1 MADNRIPAPPE
12 GDVPATSGFGETF
25 VSPFQSDL
33 GIPAP
38 PAGDIT
44 ADPTLQEKAA
54 EIGVGTVQGI
64 KQGALTLPP
73 AVAGARYGATLGAPF
88 APPYGPIIGGTLGF
102 LGGLTI
108 GSLIDQQVDDLFPMP
123 KREDLIPYREGGK
136 TTGAAI
142 GGAPAAFGI
151 PEMSANMVARWMSGI
166 GSAARRY
173 PVGFLAAESI
183 GGLGAGIGG
192 GTAVA
197 YDPESPWTRFFA
209 EAAGGIAT
217 NPVTL
222 MVSQAGAAKGF
233 LTDFSKSFSGDARK
247 QKAANILVA
256 GLTEAGEDPD
266 KIVAFL
272 NSQSAKEAIKL
283 ANPTVAQ
290 LTGSPLFTR
299 LETTLSKNHPDY
311 KAAVDKQGE
320 NALTAYKTMVQRLQ
334 DIGSPEALTAAAE
347 AERDFFMK
355 MTHDRVNLA
364 MKNAADKIAKI
375 TTDTPQSRREIGQI
389 VKTAT
394 LDALSD
400 ARDTEK
406 ELWQRAARDAYRIT
420 RAGQA
425 IPKAVR
431 PEAIT
436 ENFLYVLDGM
446 TPERFSKEFSGT
458 LSPIMRRL
466 GYEDKFY
473 ERFAAGKQ
481 TEQYVRTGQVPKEF
495 IQTPRN
501 KTANVED
508 LIQIRSDL
516 LSYSRKASAAGD
528 TDEARIYGRLAE
540 SVLDDLSQLNT
551 QGYNIARQ
559 YSKDLNDYFSR
570 SYSRELR
577 SSTGYGAEKIP
588 AEVLVSR
595 VYGSGADLT
604 AHRMQ
609 QIEDSVGFMRREYD
623 RIAADPNI
631 PQRQKTELLAR
642 IEPLAR
648 AADQRVASITD
659 AQTRV
664 MRLAAAQSVN
674 PATGRL
680 DVNRLARYVNDNR
693 DMLSRM
699 GILQDLEDAT
709 VAENLFKQVS
719 NVNSKINEKLIK
731 QTAFSNVLGAGE
743 RPTLAITSALNSNKP
758 LTSFNKLVSM
768 ARRADAADGTTSA
781 VDGLKSSVYDYAFTK
796 AGGAK
801 NFSPQAFEDALFNPV
816 APNQP
821 SIMNILRSQGMITL
835 TEQKNMK
842 RLIDP
847 MKRVEAGLQRGEAV
861 DNLVSGADAVTDLA
875 LRIIGARVG
884 TSLAP
889 GGPGSL
895 IAASAG
901 SKAVRTIFDKMPT
914 MSITKIIEDATQ
926 DPTLMKELLSK
937 GRTVDERIQL
947 GRRLNNYLF
956 TAGYNAATFDPQEL
970 GIELPPTPTT
980 GPSAAQ
986 MLRQLP
992 PAPPTKGVPGLQVQP
1007 RGGQGA
1013 GTAAP
1018 AAPGGAP
1025 TQSRAMFQS
1034 LFPMD
1039 TISPLLGQ
1047 PR

>member
-1 MADNRIPAPPE
+1 MADNRIPPPPE
-12 GDVPATSGFGETF
+12 GDTPALGGPGETF
-25 VSPFQSDL
+25 LSPFQSEM
-33 GIPAP
+33 GMAP
-38 PAGDIT
+38 PPGDIF
-44 ADPTLQEKAA
+44 ADPTLGEKAA
-54 EIGVGTVQGI
+54 EVGTGLVQGV

-73 AVAGARYGATLGAPF
+73 AIAGARYGAMAGAPF
-88 APPYGPIIGGTLGF
+88 APPYGAIAGGIGGF
-102 LGGLTI
+102 IGGLTLGTI
-108 GSLIDQQVDDLFPMP
+108 TDQRLDDLFPLP

-136 TTGAAI
+136 TTGAVI

-151 PEMSANMVARWMSGI
+151 PEMSANMIARWISGI

-173 PVGFLAAESI
+173 PVGFLAAESL
-183 GGLGAGIGG
+183 GGIGAGIGG

-209 EAAGGIAT
+209 ETAGGLAT
-217 NPVTL
+217 SPVTL
-222 MVSQAGAAKGF
+222 MVSQAGAAKNF
-233 LTDFSKSFSGDARK
+233 LTDFSKAFSGDARK
-247 QKAANILVA
+247 QKAANTLVA

-266 KIVAFL
+266 RIVAFL
-272 NSQSAKEAIKL
+272 NSPAARDAIKQ

-290 LTGSPLFTR
+290 LTGSPLLTR

-334 DIGSPEALTAAAE
+334 DIGTPEALTMAAN

-364 MKNAADKIAKI
+364 MKNAGDKISKI
-375 TTDTPQSRREIGQI
+375 TSDTPQSRREIGSI

-400 ARDTEK
+400 AREMEK

-420 RAGQA
+420 RTGQA
-425 IPKAVR
+425 IPKSVR

-481 TEQYVRTGQVPKEF
+481 TEQFVRTGQVPREF

-516 LSYSRKASAAGD
+516 LAYSRKAASAGD

-551 QGYNIARQ
+551 QGYNVARQ
-559 YSKDLNDYFSR
+559 YSKDLNDYFTR
-570 SYSRELR
+570 SYARELR
-577 SSTGYGAEKIP
+577 STTGYGAEKIP

-595 VYGSGADLT
+595 VYGGGADLT
-604 AHRMQ
+604 ARRME

-648 AADQRVASITD
+648 MSDQRVASITD

-664 MRLAAAQSVN
+664 MRLAAAQSIN

-680 DVNRLARYVNDNR
+680 DVNRLARYVNENR

-731 QTAFSNVLGAGE
+731 QTAFSSVLDAGE
-743 RPTLAITSALNSNKP
+743 RPTLAITNALNSKKP
-758 LTSFNKLVSM
+758 LTSFNKIVNM
-768 ARRADAADGTTSA
+768 ARRADVKDGTTNA

-801 NFSPQAFEDALFNPV
+801 NFSPQAFEDALFKPI

-821 SIMNILRSQGMITL
+821 SIMAILRSQGMITL
-835 TEQKNMK
+835 TEQKNMQ
-842 RLIDP
+842 RLINP
-847 MKRVEAGLQRGEAV
+847 MKKVEAGLQRGEQV

-875 LRIIGARVG
+875 LRIIGARIG
-884 TSLAP
+884 TSVAP
-889 GGPGSL
+889 GGPGAL

-901 SKAVRTIFDKMPT
+901 SKAVRTIFDRYPT
-914 MSITKIIEDATQ
+914 MSITKIIEDATR
-926 DPTLMKELLSK
+926 DPVLMRELLTK

-970 GIELPPTPTT
+970 GLELPQTPTT

-992 PAPPTKGVPGLQVQP
+992 PAPPTKGVPGLQLQQP
-1007 RGGQGA
+1007 KGQGA
-1013 GTAAP
+1013 GAAAP
-1018 AAPGGAP
+1018 AAPGGAQS
-1025 TQSRAMFQS
+1025 QSRSMFQS

-1039 TISPLLGQ
+1039 TISPLLNQ

>member
-1 MADNRIPAPPE
+1 MADNRIPPPPE
-12 GDVPATSGFGETF
+12 GDVPALGGPGETF
-25 VSPFQSDL
+25 VSPFQSEM
-33 GIPAP
+33 GMAP
-38 PAGDIT
+38 PPGDIF
-44 ADPTLQEKAA
+44 ADPTLGEKAA
-54 EIGVGTVQGI
+54 EVGVGIAQGI
-64 KQGALTLPP
+64 KQGVLTLPP

-88 APPYGPIIGGTLGF
+88 GPYGAIAGGTAGF
-102 LGGLTI
+102 IGGLTLGTI
-108 GSLIDQQVDDLFPMP
+108 TDQQLDDLFPLP
-123 KREDLIPYREGGK
+123 RREDLIPYREGGK
-136 TTGAAI
+136 TTGAVI

-151 PEMSANMVARWMSGI
+151 PEMSANMVARWLSGL

-173 PVGFLAAESI
+173 PIGFMAAESI
-183 GGLGAGIGG
+183 GGIGAGIGG

-217 NPVTL
+217 GPVSL
-222 MVSQAGAAKGF
+222 LASQTGAAKNF
-233 LTDFSKSFSGDARK
+233 LADFSKAFSSDARK

-266 KIVAFL
+266 RIVAFL
-272 NSQSAKEAIKL
+272 NSPSAKDAIKL

-320 NALTAYKTMVQRLQ
+320 NALSAYKTMVQRLQ
-334 DIGSPEALTAAAE
+334 DIGTPEALTAAAN

-364 MKNAADKIAKI
+364 MKNAADKIGKI
-375 TTDTPQSRREIGQI
+375 TSDTPQSRREIGDI

-420 RAGQA
+420 RTGQA

-431 PEAIT
+431 PNAVT

-473 ERFAAGKQ
+473 DRFAAGKQ
-481 TEQYVRTGQVPKEF
+481 TEQYVRTGQVPREY
-495 IQTPRN
+495 IQTPKN

-516 LSYSRKASAAGD
+516 LSYSRKAAAAGD
-528 TDEARIYGRLAE
+528 TDESRIYGRLAE
-540 SVLDDLSQLNT
+540 AVLDDLSELNT

-559 YSKDLNDYFSR
+559 YSKDLNDYFTR
-570 SYSRELR
+570 SYARELR
-577 SSTGYGAEKIP
+577 STTGYGAEKIP

-595 VYGSGADLT
+595 VYGGGADLT
-604 AHRMQ
+604 ARRME
-609 QIEDSVGFMRREYD
+609 QIEDAVGFMRREYD

-648 AADQRVASITD
+648 TADQRVASITD

-664 MRLAAAQSVN
+664 MRLAAAQSIN

-680 DVNRLARYVNDNR
+680 DVNRLARYVNENR

-699 GILQDLEDAT
+699 GILQDLEDAG

-719 NVNSKINEKLIK
+719 NLNSKINEKLIK
-731 QTAFSNVLGAGE
+731 QTAFANVLEAKQ
-743 RPTLAITSALNSNKP
+743 RPTLAITSALNSKEP
-758 LTSFNKLVSM
+758 LNAFNKLVNM
-768 ARRADAADGTTSA
+768 ARRADKASGTTDA
-781 VDGLKSSVYDYAFTK
+781 IDGLKSSIYDYAFTK

-801 NFSPQAFEDALFNPV
+801 NFSPQAFEDALFNPII
-816 APNQP
+816 PNKP
-821 SIMNILRSQGMITL
+821 SIMNILRSQGMISL
-835 TEQKNMK
+835 AEQKNMK

-847 MKRVEAGLQRGEAV
+847 MKRVEAGLQRGEEV

-875 LRIIGARVG
+875 LRIIGARIG

-926 DPTLMKELLSK
+926 DPTLMKELLAR
-937 GRTVDERIQL
+937 GRTVDERVRL

-956 TAGYNAATFDPQEL
+956 TAGYNAATFDEEEL
-970 GIELPPTPTT
+970 GLRLPQTPTT

-992 PAPPTKGVPGLQVQP
+992 PAPPTKGVPGLQTAP

-1013 GTAAP
+1013 APAAP

-1025 TQSRAMFQS
+1025 SQSRSMFQS

-1039 TISPLLGQ
+1039 TISPLLNQ

>member
-1 MADNRIPAPPE
+1 MADNRIPPPPE
-12 GDVPATSGFGETF
+12 GDIPALGGPGETF
-25 VSPFQSDL
+25 ISPFQSDM
-33 GIPAP
+33 GIAP
-38 PAGDIT
+38 PSGDIY
-44 ADPTLQEKAA
+44 ADPTLAEKAA
-54 EIGVGTVQGI
+54 EVGTGLVQGA

-73 AVAGARYGATLGAPF
+73 AVAGARAGAIAGAPF
-88 APPYGPIIGGTLGF
+88 FPPYGAVVGGGVGF
-102 LGGLTI
+102 LGGLTL
-108 GSLIDQQVDDLFPMP
+108 GTLIDQQIDDLFPMP
-123 KREDLIPYREGGK
+123 KREDLIPYREGAK

-151 PEMSANMVARWMSGI
+151 PEMSANMVARWMSGL
-166 GSAARRY
+166 GSAARKY
-173 PVGFLAAESI
+173 PVGFIAAESV
-183 GGLGAGIGG
+183 GGIGAGIGG

-209 EAAGGIAT
+209 EAGGGIAT
-217 NPVTL
+217 GPVSL
-222 MVSQAGAAKGF
+222 LVSQAGAAKNF
-233 LTDFSKSFSGDARK
+233 LTDFGKAFSGDARK
-247 QKAANILVA
+247 QKAANVLVA

-272 NSQSAKEAIKL
+272 NSPSARDAIRL

-311 KAAVDKQGE
+311 KAAVDRQGE
-320 NALTAYKTMVQRLQ
+320 NALSAYKAMVKGLQ
-334 DIGSPEALTAAAE
+334 DIGTPEALTAAAN

-375 TTDTPQSRREIGQI
+375 TTDTPQSRREIGSI
-389 VKTAT
+389 VKNAT
-394 LDALSD
+394 LDALGD

-420 RAGQA
+420 RTGQA
-425 IPKAVR
+425 IPKSVR

-473 ERFAAGKQ
+473 ERFATGKQ
-481 TEQYVRTGQVPKEF
+481 TEQYVRTGQVPKEY
-495 IQTPRN
+495 IQTPKN

-516 LSYSRKASAAGD
+516 LAYSRKAASAGD

-559 YSKDLNDYFSR
+559 YSKDLNDYFTR
-570 SYSRELR
+570 SYARELR
-577 SSTGYGAEKIP
+577 STTGYGAEKIP

-604 AHRMQ
+604 ARRME
-609 QIEDSVGFMRREYD
+609 QIEDAVGFMRKEYD

-648 AADQRVASITD
+648 VADQRVASITD

-664 MRLAAAQSVN
+664 MRLAAAQSIN

-680 DVNRLARYVNDNR
+680 DVNRLARYVNENR

-699 GILQDLEDAT
+699 GILQDLEDAS

-719 NVNSKINEKLIK
+719 NINSKINDKLIK
-731 QTAFSNVLGAGE
+731 QTAFANVLDAGE
-743 RPTLAITSALNSNKP
+743 RPTVAITNALNSNKP
-758 LTSFNKLVSM
+758 LTSFNKLVGM
-768 ARRADAADGTTSA
+768 ARRADVADGTTNA
-781 VDGLKSSVYDYAFTK
+781 VNGLKSSIYDYAFTK

-801 NFSPQAFEDALFNPV
+801 NFSPQAFEDALFNPI

-835 TEQKNMK
+835 AEQKNMM
-842 RLIDP
+842 RLINP
-847 MKRVEAGLQRGEAV
+847 MKKVEAGLMRGEAV
-861 DNLVSGADAVTDLA
+861 DNLVSGADPVTDLA
-875 LRIIGARVG
+875 LRIIGSRIG
-884 TSLAP
+884 TSMAP

-901 SKAVRTIFDKMPT
+901 SKAIRTIFDRYPT

-926 DPTLMKELLSK
+926 DPMLMQELLTK
-937 GRTVDERIQL
+937 GRTVNERVQL

-970 GIELPPTPTT
+970 GLELPPTPTT

-992 PAPPTKGVPGLQVQP
+992 PAPPTKGVPGLQTKP
-1007 RGGQGA
+1007 SGGQGA
-1013 GTAAP
+1013 GAAAP
-1018 AAPGGAP
+1018 AAGGP
-1025 TQSRAMFQS
+1025 QSQSRSMFQS

-1039 TISPLLGQ
+1039 TISPLLNQ